1 MDRLLT
7 LKEASEI
14 LGVSKVTLRRWDNDG
29 KLKALRTIGNARR
42 YSEKDINSFI
52 ESMKENEQEKNN

>member
-1 MDRLLT
+1 MERLLT

-14 LGVSKVTLRRWDNDG
+14 LGVAKITLRRWDNDG

-42 YSEKDINSFI
+42 YSEEDINNFI
-52 ESMKENEQEKNN
+52 ENMKQNEEEENN